1 MKNNISV
8 TFVMPIYNASKYL
21 NESIGS
27 IFAQS
32 CPNWRL
38 ICIDD
43 GSSDDSCNIV
53 ENYVDKDK
61 RVSLIKQE
69 NAGPAVARA
78 RAIQKVETEYV
89 AIIDA
94 DDKIDGNYVGKML
107 EYASKFGGGRHRD
120 SKCEIYL

>member
-1 MKNNISV
+1 M
-8 TFVMPIYNASKYL
+8 
-21 NESIGS
+21 
-27 IFAQS
+27 
-32 CPNWRL
+32 PNWRL

-107 EYASKFGGGRHRD
+107 EYASKFGGQT
-120 SKCEIYL
+120 S